1 MLGQVSWA
9 RLSPSGPAVLLL
21 ALCAV
26 LTTQDICSSPGLKER
41 GGNHQTPVLY
51 LNASS
56 AQEGETVLVQC
67 TIDEQFPA
75 TRVFF
80 CKNGQEE
87 FSLKAQHGNINYSL
101 VLTITSRSAG
111 TYTCGYQ
118 KKNEKNWVKNSALSA
133 PRTLSVPGSSAGET
147 TQDIHSSPGMV
158 LAVAAVGLVLL
169 AAGSWFVIK
178 KGACRG
184 RCPRQQ
190 HIDSPQM
197 EDTRNGEVQ
206 CVYYLLPWGKPHV
219 PLTMVIPACAIP
231 CAILPLHFPLG
242 HAKSLPVHQGQ
253 VSSCPAS
260 SLHAER
266 GCYLHKGHGSIP
278 VLTGT
283 KPLCLEGSF
292 HTCSSPRLHFP
303 CSSCCFCPFFSFPS
317 EAFLLEEQH

>member
-1 MLGQVSWA
+1 MLGQASWA
-9 RLSPSGPAVLLL
+9 RLSLSGPAVLLL

-26 LTTQDICSSPGLKER
+26 LTTQDICSSPGLKEH
-41 GGNHQTPVLY
+41 GGNKQAPVLY

-147 TQDIHSSPGMV
+147 TQDIHSSPG
-158 LAVAAVGLVLL
+158 
-169 AAGSWFVIK
+169 
-178 KGACRG
+178 ACRG

-197 EDTRNGEVQ
+197 EDTSNGEVQ
-206 CVYYLLPWGKPHV
+206 YSTIAHV
-219 PLTMVIPACAIP
+219 RRNRPPPMQQMSDTTTYATVTRT
-231 CAILPLHFPLG
+231 
-242 HAKSLPVHQGQ
+242 QT
-253 VSSCPAS
+253 
-260 SLHAER
+260 R
-266 GCYLHKGHGSIP
+266 
-278 VLTGT
+278 
-283 KPLCLEGSF
+283 
-292 HTCSSPRLHFP
+292 
-303 CSSCCFCPFFSFPS
+303 
-317 EAFLLEEQH
+317 

>member
-184 RCPRQQ
+184 RCPRLHHRPRSTEQASSHAADERHHNVCHGDLHPDPIALKQ
-190 HIDSPQM
+190 GKGTGALP
-197 EDTRNGEVQ
+197 TAAFA
-206 CVYYLLPWGKPHV
+206 LLQR
-219 PLTMVIPACAIP
+219 ACA
-231 CAILPLHFPLG
+231 AITWGSGLHFRLFFFFFFFFFVTG
-242 HAKSLPVHQGQ
+242 KGCQCLAKMM
-253 VSSCPAS
+253 
-260 SLHAER
+260 
-266 GCYLHKGHGSIP
+266 
-278 VLTGT
+278 
-283 KPLCLEGSF
+283 
-292 HTCSSPRLHFP
+292 
-303 CSSCCFCPFFSFPS
+303 
-317 EAFLLEEQH
+317 

>member
-1 MLGQVSWA
+1 MLGQASWA
-9 RLSPSGPAVLLL
+9 RLSLSGPAVLLL

-26 LTTQDICSSPGLKER
+26 LTTQDICSSPGLKEH
-41 GGNHQTPVLY
+41 GGNKQAPVLY

-184 RCPRQQ
+184 RCPRLHHRPRSTEQASS
-190 HIDSPQM
+190 HAADERHHNVCHGDPHPDPIALPQGKG
-197 EDTRNGEVQ
+197 TGALSTASFA
-206 CVYYLLPWGKPHV
+206 LLQR
-219 PLTMVIPACAIP
+219 ACA
-231 CAILPLHFPLG
+231 AITWGLGLHFRLFFFFFFFFFFL
-242 HAKSLPVHQGQ
+242 SQGRA
-253 VSSCPAS
+253 VS
-260 SLHAER
+260 
-266 GCYLHKGHGSIP
+266 
-278 VLTGT
+278 V
-283 KPLCLEGSF
+283 
-292 HTCSSPRLHFP
+292 
-303 CSSCCFCPFFSFPS
+303 
-317 EAFLLEEQH
+317 

>member
-1 MLGQVSWA
+1 MLGQASWA
-9 RLSPSGPAVLLL
+9 RLSLSGPAVLLL

-26 LTTQDICSSPGLKER
+26 LTTQDICSSPGLKEH
-41 GGNHQTPVLY
+41 GGNKQAPVLY

-147 TQDIHSSPGMV
+147 TQDIHSSPG
-158 LAVAAVGLVLL
+158 
-169 AAGSWFVIK
+169 
-178 KGACRG
+178 ACRG
-184 RCPRQQ
+184 RCPRLHHRPRSTEQASS
-190 HIDSPQM
+190 HAADERHHNVCHGDPHPDPIALPQGKG
-197 EDTRNGEVQ
+197 TGALSTASFA
-206 CVYYLLPWGKPHV
+206 LLQR
-219 PLTMVIPACAIP
+219 ACA
-231 CAILPLHFPLG
+231 AITWGLGLHFRLFFFFFFFFFFL
-242 HAKSLPVHQGQ
+242 SQGRA
-253 VSSCPAS
+253 VS
-260 SLHAER
+260 
-266 GCYLHKGHGSIP
+266 
-278 VLTGT
+278 V
-283 KPLCLEGSF
+283 
-292 HTCSSPRLHFP
+292 
-303 CSSCCFCPFFSFPS
+303 
-317 EAFLLEEQH
+317 

>member
-147 TQDIHSSPGMV
+147 TQDIHSSPAPHAQIPHTLPIGMV

-206 CVYYLLPWGKPHV
+206 YSTIAHV
-219 PLTMVIPACAIP
+219 RRNRPPPMQQMSDTTTYATV
-231 CAILPLHFPLG
+231 
-242 HAKSLPVHQGQ
+242 
-253 VSSCPAS
+253 
-260 SLHAER
+260 
-266 GCYLHKGHGSIP
+266 
-278 VLTGT
+278 
-283 KPLCLEGSF
+283 
-292 HTCSSPRLHFP
+292 TCTQTR
-303 CSSCCFCPFFSFPS
+303 
-317 EAFLLEEQH
+317 